1 MRTWADGGDA
11 AAGCGWWPGPQA
23 PPVERVADPTLWC
36 SLVVGISESPEEGR
50 CQGVRVAGQPRACPG
65 QPGSKLTLVSV
76 SGVIG
81 ARRL

>member
-11 AAGCGWWPGPQA
+11 AAGCGWRPGPQA

-50 CQGVRVAGQPRACPG
+50 CQGSLGLAW
-65 QPGSKLTLVSV
+65 V
-76 SGVIG
+76 SGV
-81 ARRL
+81 ANSLWFPFLV